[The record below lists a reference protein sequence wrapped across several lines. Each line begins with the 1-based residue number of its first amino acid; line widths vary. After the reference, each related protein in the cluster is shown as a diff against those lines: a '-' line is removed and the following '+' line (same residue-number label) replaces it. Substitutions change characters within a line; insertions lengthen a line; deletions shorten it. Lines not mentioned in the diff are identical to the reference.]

1 MQSPL
6 FLTSELRHIARVLGA
21 LLMVFGGLALLLQ
34 GYAGN
39 IFPPATGFVEN
50 DAVVVSKER
59 TGTFREPGFL
69 VTLVYTVTDEK
80 GITEE
85 IRSGHR
91 VEFEQYFQLT
101 EGDAVEIHYNPAN
114 PHEWRMVSEDSI
126 SEYGL
131 GLLMV
136 ILGCL
141 SLAFPALISW
151 ASRQDDFEAD
161 IPEPKNPTTRNTI
174 SGAMIYSYDNTHKT
188 T

>member
-21 LLMVFGGLALLLQ
+21 MLMVSGGLALLLQ
-34 GYAGN
+34 GYVGN
-39 IFPPATGFVEN
+39 IFPPTAGFVESE
-50 DAVVVSKER
+50 AIVVSRER

-69 VTLVYTVTDEK
+69 LTLLYTASDEN
-80 GITEE
+80 GMTEE

-91 VEFEQYFQLT
+91 VEFEQYFDLA
-101 EGDAVEIHYNPAN
+101 EGDSVEIHYNPAD
-114 PHEWRMVSEDSI
+114 PYEWRLVAQDSI

-151 ASRQDDFEAD
+151 ASRQDDFESD
-161 IPEPKNPTTRNTI
+161 IPETTHPTTRNTT
-174 SGAMIYSYDNTHKT
+174 SGATIYSYDNTHKT